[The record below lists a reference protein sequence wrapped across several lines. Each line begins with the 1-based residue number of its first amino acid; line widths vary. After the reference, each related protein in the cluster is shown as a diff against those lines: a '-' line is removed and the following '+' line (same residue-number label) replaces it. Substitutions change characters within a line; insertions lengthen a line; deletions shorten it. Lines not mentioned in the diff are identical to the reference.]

1 MRPSNDGNKWEYVP
15 SPEDKDDDVFKPRK
29 KKKLNA
35 DDSRD
40 ENLLGADDDDD
51 EDDGDPS
58 IPPIMRYIH
67 KLKAHKGNIAMM
79 MKNLPPESNANL
91 IVVPMNKH
99 GDGYLVSSYDGRFL
113 KGKMSKAEFQHIT
126 TEISRITAHAYSEN
140 RIVDQGKVPR
150 KLVWML
156 VFSYIISSVVLILSF
171 VAVSITQ
178 TRLKADGVFMGIMI
192 ALLCIGA
199 GIAMSVM
206 FMNYFAKDKHLPTY
220 KERLQFY
227 LQNYFDEINAAVFRR
242 RGLFWKL
249 GNNCKW
255 IELHIVRLDG
265 LQSLLLQKL
274 DEKSNELFS
283 PDNKTP

>member
-1 MRPSNDGNKWEYVP
+1 
-15 SPEDKDDDVFKPRK
+15 
-29 KKKLNA
+29 
-35 DDSRD
+35 
-40 ENLLGADDDDD
+40 
-51 EDDGDPS
+51 
-58 IPPIMRYIH
+58 
-67 KLKAHKGNIAMM
+67 
-79 MKNLPPESNANL
+79 
-91 IVVPMNKH
+91 
-99 GDGYLVSSYDGRFL
+99 
-113 KGKMSKAEFQHIT
+113 
-126 TEISRITAHAYSEN
+126 
-140 RIVDQGKVPR
+140 
-150 KLVWML
+150 
-156 VFSYIISSVVLILSF
+156 
-171 VAVSITQ
+171 
-178 TRLKADGVFMGIMI
+178 MGIMI

-274 DEKSNELFS
+274 DEKSNENGIS
-283 PDNKTP
+283 PDVKTPGIVASAFDNGKNQETERKLLGDNNGNA